1 MLGAKKLSMM
11 IFLRVFLYLVC
22 IISVGWSVLVFGGPP
37 IVKRLI
43 LVYSN
48 GALMPSDVAVS
59 PGLDLSIS
67 RLDFILPSE
76 IAGRPIEGFSRATKI
91 EWSLFGEKPFLELNL
106 GPSVVKNFATAES
119 VRLYTPSFQKI
130 DWQNIALSAN
140 IYTLNLNSFARIN
153 SIDMAGNLNLESA
166 VLSNIKVEA
175 KRFGGA
181 AGNSTFFA
189 NLIES
194 DLRNLNLMTPLDEQ
208 FFASAFAIEEIIVSE
223 PNLTI
228 PKAIL
233 DVAVTEDA
241 RNLMI
246 DLFDVSFPEVGGFIK
261 NVKIDGG
268 FNKSYFIDKL
278 NLDLVDGIFFSGS
291 PQFSEISV
299 RASGSDNQYFKANV
313 EGDLDEYEMADSENF
328 IGIVYAGNF
337 VIDLYLDRPA
347 LKANA
352 KSKINFNTLNSADI
366 FGSVD
371 VGFTSELFANLACML
386 GKCELS
392 ITDLNYNF
400 SFDEQWVRGSAECP
414 KSLCGLSDME
424 HSLRTSNTVKLFT
437 ILNQENILN
446 PLSSLYL
453 FGVISSGQELNGGH
467 ELKF

>member
-1 MLGAKKLSMM
+1 
-11 IFLRVFLYLVC
+11 
-22 IISVGWSVLVFGGPP
+22 
-37 IVKRLI
+37 
-43 LVYSN
+43 
-48 GALMPSDVAVS
+48 
-59 PGLDLSIS
+59 
-67 RLDFILPSE
+67 
-76 IAGRPIEGFSRATKI
+76 
-91 EWSLFGEKPFLELNL
+91 
-106 GPSVVKNFATAES
+106 
-119 VRLYTPSFQKI
+119 
-130 DWQNIALSAN
+130 
-140 IYTLNLNSFARIN
+140 
-153 SIDMAGNLNLESA
+153 
-166 VLSNIKVEA
+166 
-175 KRFGGA
+175 
-181 AGNSTFFA
+181 
-189 NLIES
+189 
-194 DLRNLNLMTPLDEQ
+194 
-208 FFASAFAIEEIIVSE
+208 
-223 PNLTI
+223 
-228 PKAIL
+228 
-233 DVAVTEDA
+233 
-241 RNLMI
+241 MI

-313 EGDLDEYEMADSENF
+313 EGDLDEYEMAKF
-328 IGIVYAGNF
+328 GKFYRIIAAGNF

-352 KSKINFNTLNSADI
+352 KSKINFNTLNSTDI

-371 VGFTSELFANLACML
+371 VGFTSELFMNWHTWEMW
-386 GKCELS
+386 LS